1 MDYRQ
6 RAFEVFVCICLYLRK
21 TDGEKVI
28 QFLFWCHIRRLFY
41 SSAFIVEIFCITAW
55 NLPAL
60 PIISQRPRTVREL
73 RVVRFHHCSA
83 AMILKMGKLLT
94 YRIGSMIELSYRFYD
109 RFYDRTSIQLYQ
121 SWPPGLLCEN
131 PIKTYWILFRPLHDR
146 TIWIAPFPF
155 NLYLHKWTLRD

>member
-60 PIISQRPRTVREL
+60 PIISQRPRTVRGL

-94 YRIGSMIELSYRFYD
+94 YRIG
-109 RFYDRTSIQLYQ
+109 SIQLYQ

-155 NLYLHKWTLRD
+155 NLYSHKWTLRD